1 MQVTETLSE
10 GLKRELKVVV
20 PAAELE
26 SRLGTKLDELKT
38 RVRINGFRPG
48 KVPVSHLRRLY
59 GRSVMAEIVQDVVNE
74 STQQA
79 VSNAKPAFQPNVALP
94 EDKAEIEAVMDG
106 KADLAYTLSFE
117 VLPEI
122 ELPDFSAIS
131 VEKQVAEVTD
141 AEVDEALGR
150 IARANRPYEP
160 RGEGEAAES
169 GDRATIDYVGRID
182 AEPFEGG
189 SAEGAVLELG
199 SGQFIPGFEDQL
211 LGAKAGE
218 QRTVTVRFPEDY
230 GAKHL
235 AGKEAVFDV
244 TVREVARPG
253 EAAIDDDFAKS
264 LGMESLDKLR
274 EAIRGRIGEDYAA
287 ASRRKLKRRLLDA
300 LDETVRFDLPP
311 TLVEQE
317 FEAIWRQVTG
327 DLERSG
333 RSFADEG
340 TTEEAA
346 RADYRRIAERRVRLG
361 LLLAEVGQRNDIKVN
376 EDEVQRALIERV
388 RQFPGQEQA
397 VWDFYRKNPAAL
409 AEVRAPIFEDKVVDY
424 ILELARVEERTVP
437 REVLLA
443 DPEDE
448 AAGGDEA

>member
-26 SRLGTKLDELKT
+26 SRLGTRLDELKT

-74 STQQA
+74 TTQQA
-79 VSNAKPAFQPNVALP
+79 VSNAKPAFQPNIALP

-122 ELPDFSAIS
+122 ELPDFSKVS

-150 IARANRPYEP
+150 IARANRSFTP
-160 RGEGEAAES
+160 RGEDEAAEN
-169 GDRATIDYVGRID
+169 GDRLTIDYVGRID
-182 AEPFEGG
+182 GEPFEGG
-189 SAEGAVLELG
+189 SAEGAFLELG
-199 SGQFIPGFEDQL
+199 SGQFIPGFEEQL

-235 AGKEAVFDV
+235 AGKEAAFDV

-253 EAAIDDDFAKS
+253 ETALDDEFAKS

-300 LDETVRFDLPP
+300 LDETVKFDLPP

-317 FEAIWRQVTG
+317 FEAIWRQVTA

-340 TTEEAA
+340 T
-346 RADYRRIAERRVRLG
+346 
-361 LLLAEVGQRNDIKVN
+361 
-376 EDEVQRALIERV
+376 
-388 RQFPGQEQA
+388 
-397 VWDFYRKNPAAL
+397 
-409 AEVRAPIFEDKVVDY
+409 
-424 ILELARVEERTVP
+424 
-437 REVLLA
+437 
-443 DPEDE
+443 
-448 AAGGDEA
+448 